1 MWRFYGYYGGINTV
15 GNLSTYGQYADD
27 ATFEVIPTWQN
38 KLQAMNYEDSIYT
51 RISHYSYE
59 IKNNILKLFP
69 YPEAEIRKLWLE
81 FVIPNSLP
89 TTSQQSGGIPLDG
102 NAKGVNNVNTL
113 PFANIP
119 YENIN
124 SIGKQWI
131 RRYALAIAKEMLGQ
145 IRSKFS
151 TVPIPGE
158 SINLNGDALLS
169 QAKEEQASLKEELKT
184 ILNETTYDKL
194 SETTAGMMESTSK
207 VLEKFPLKIFIG

>member
-1 MWRFYGYYGGINTV
+1 MHEQLMGGSQDDGRLSYTQVETV
-15 GNLSTYGQYADD
+15 GL
-27 ATFEVIPTWQN
+27 
-38 KLQAMNYEDSIYT
+38 
-51 RISHYSYE
+51 
-59 IKNNILKLFP
+59 
-69 YPEAEIRKLWLE
+69 
-81 FVIPNSLP
+81 
-89 TTSQQSGGIPLDG
+89 GG
-102 NAKGVNNVNTL
+102 V
-113 PFANIP
+113 
-119 YENIN
+119 
-124 SIGKQWI
+124 GKTAL
-131 RRYALAIAKEMLGQ
+131 ALAIAKEMLGQ